1 MLKFV
6 QFACVIVGLSIGSVA
21 AQAVS
26 PSPAMIEQFKKLPR
40 AQQEQLARQYGVDLS
55 QLTSRSTAT
64 GNSSRVETEQLQP
77 REKEAVS
84 DTEQSTKAAPD
95 ETIKRFGLTLFDAK
109 ISTFAPVDNVPVP
122 DGYILGAGD
131 TLLVQLFGKQS
142 SDLSLIIDR
151 EGKITLPDLPPM
163 IVGGLDF
170 ATARELINQ
179 RVSAAMIGTQ
189 AAVSMGATRSI
200 NVFLAGEAKNPG
212 MYAVSALTSVTQA
225 LFVAG
230 GVSEVGS
237 LRNVQIKRQG
247 NTVGQFDLYK
257 LLLSG
262 DNSNDISLKH
272 GDVVFV
278 PPYNALAEVN
288 GEVVRPGLYELTA
301 DERLADLL
309 KMAGGLKATAHA
321 SSARLERINANNIR
335 EIKNIDLSQ
344 ATELNIS
351 LQNGDVLRLEQV
363 SARVKNQVTMAGAVA
378 RPGIYAWAPGM
389 QVNELISSIW
399 SDLLW
404 SADLDY
410 ALIVRQNTNGS
421 QISVEQFS
429 LTEALSG
436 DLDSAVLLQ
445 PNDTVLVFHHGD
457 NSYQRD
463 VLNTYLRERLA
474 PQLTAL
480 SFNEALSGDV
490 AARTFEKLRLQEALS
505 TSEVLARED
514 KKEVIAEQLLQNEV
528 QNLLKNILLDK
539 ELLKYSAH
547 LTRTELLYPVLQKL
561 KQQASVHNS
570 IGIVSVSGE
579 VKVPGEYPLTQN
591 AGVKA
596 LLAAAGGTN
605 PSAFLQRAELSRYR
619 SSDGRRNGVE
629 VEHVALDI
637 AAIVSGT
644 TADIKLDSRDR
655 LNIFSTPDWS
665 LARKVSIEGE
675 VRFPGVYSIQKGE
688 SLADVLARAGGV
700 TDEAFLFG
708 SVFTRRTIQQ
718 RELQQHKRLLEQLKS
733 DVATKLL
740 SSEVMTS
747 SPADS
752 MAMISQLENITPV
765 GRLVINA
772 EQILAGNPEHN
783 IIVEDGDRLL
793 IPRRNSAVSILGEV
807 QLPGS
812 HRFDT
817 ELNVGQYI
825 ELAGGMRK
833 RADDERIY
841 VIRADGSVYV
851 PNRSWYSVK
860 SDVLKPGDT
869 IIVPLD
875 TDYKDNLTLWGQVTQ
890 IFYQTAVAI
899 AALNSF

>member
-1 MLKFV
+1 VLKFV
-6 QFACVIVGLSIGSVA
+6 QFACIIVGLSIGSVV
-21 AQAVS
+21 AQAVT

-55 QLTSRSTAT
+55 QLNSRSSGADK
-64 GNSSRVETEQLQP
+64 SSRQETEQLEQ
-77 REKEAVS
+77 RASDVIVATDEKNEK
-84 DTEQSTKAAPD
+84 TPD
-95 ETIKRFGLTLFDAK
+95 SALKRFGLTLFDAK

-142 SDLSLIIDR
+142 SDLSLSIDR
-151 EGKITLPDLPPM
+151 EGKITLPDLAPM

-170 ATARELINQ
+170 ATARELISQ
-179 RVSAAMIGTQ
+179 RISAAMIGTQ

-212 MYAVSALTSVTQA
+212 MYAVSALSSVTQA

-237 LRNVQIKRQG
+237 LRNIQIKRQG
-247 NTVGQFDLYK
+247 NTIAQFDLYK

-262 DNSNDISLKH
+262 DNSNDITLKH

-278 PPYNALAEVN
+278 PPYQALAEVT

-301 DERLADLL
+301 NQRLNDLL
-309 KMAGGLKATAHA
+309 NMAGGLKATAHA
-321 SSARLERINANNIR
+321 GSARLERINANNVR
-335 EIKNIDLSQ
+335 DIKNIDLANSEQ
-344 ATELNIS
+344 RNIA
-351 LQNGDVLRLEQV
+351 LQNGDALRLDSV
-363 SARVKNQVTMAGAVA
+363 SARMQNQVTLAGAVA

-389 QVNELISSIW
+389 QLTQLISSIW

-410 ALIVRQNTNGS
+410 ALIVRQKNAS
-421 QISVEQFS
+421 AEIRVEQFS
-429 LTEALSG
+429 LTEALNAG
-436 DLDSAVLLQ
+436 ATIALQ
-445 PNDTVLVFHHGD
+445 PNDIVLVFHHGD
-457 NSYQRD
+457 NSYQRE
-463 VLNTYLRERLA
+463 VLNSYLREQLA

-480 SFNEALSGDV
+480 SFHETLAGDV
-490 AARTFEKLRLQEALS
+490 AGRTFEKIRLQDALN
-505 TSEVLARED
+505 TSEVLARDD
-514 KKEVIAEQLLQNEV
+514 KKQITAERLLQDQV
-528 QNLLKNILLDK
+528 QGLLKNILFDK
-539 ELLKYSAH
+539 DLLKFSAH

-561 KQQASVHNS
+561 KQQASVQHS
-570 IGIVSVSGE
+570 IGIVSISGE
-579 VKVPGEYPLTQN
+579 VKVPGEYPLTQKG
-591 AGVKA
+591 GVEA
-596 LLAAAGGTN
+596 LIAAAGGAN

-619 SSDGRRNGVE
+619 ISDGRQNGVE

-637 AAIVSGT
+637 AAIVSGAV
-644 TADIKLDSRDR
+644 ADIQLESRDR

-688 SLADVLARAGGV
+688 TLSDVLARAGGV
-700 TDEAFLFG
+700 TDDAFLFG
-708 SVFTRRTIQQ
+708 AIYTRRNIQQ

-733 DVATKLL
+733 DVATKSL
-740 SSEVMTS
+740 SSDVMTS

-752 MAMISQLENITPV
+752 MALISQLENITPV

-772 EQILAGNPEHN
+772 EQILAGNPQHN
-783 IIVEDGDRLL
+783 ITVEDGDRLV
-793 IPRRNSAVSILGEV
+793 IPRRNSAVSVLGEV
-807 QLPGS
+807 QMPGS

-817 ELNVGQYI
+817 DLNVAQYI
-825 ELAGGMRK
+825 GLAGGIRK
-833 RADDERIY
+833 RADDDRIY

-890 IFYQTAVAI
+890 IFYQSAVAL
-899 AALNSF
+899 AALKSF